1 MGKKKIKLHIGCGN
15 VYKKGYINIDSYN
28 LTKADLKADAAKL
41 PYKDNSADRIENYH
55 LLEHLDRNERDLALK
70 EWFRV
75 LKPKG
80 KLLIEVPDLVRNMEI
95 FLKFSY
101 QERWEQYRNEF
112 KHGRI
117 QTIYGLGEIKGQ
129 LHKTGYDKER
139 LKRLLQDHGFIKI
152 KVFSKK
158 GTTIKGES
166 IIGICE
172 KPAGFIKLKKDRVN
186 EKLPLQNQ
194 NKYEDLSKNYFRMS
208 LKKLK
213 TWSVY
218 SLRYIADLIEE
229 LKFPKI

>member
-1 MGKKKIKLHIGCGN
+1 MGKKKLKLHIGCGN
-15 VYKKGYINIDSYN
+15 VYKKGYVNIDVYN

-41 PYKDNSADRIENYH
+41 PYKDNTVDRIENYH

-80 KLLIEVPDLVRNMEI
+80 KLMIEVPDLVRNMEI
-95 FLKFSY
+95 FLKAPY
-101 QERWEQYRNEF
+101 HIRWEQYRKEF

-139 LKRLLQDHGFIKI
+139 LKRLLQKNGFTKI

-158 GTTIKGES
+158 GTTIRGES
-166 IIGICE
+166 IVAICE
-172 KPAGFIKLKKDRVN
+172 KQEGFIRLKEDKIDV
-186 EKLPLQNQ
+186 QS
-194 NKYEDLSKNYFRMS
+194 EDLSQNFFRKL

-213 TWSVY
+213 TRIVF
-218 SLRYIADLIEE
+218 SLRYLADFIEE
-229 LKFPKI
+229 LKFPNI